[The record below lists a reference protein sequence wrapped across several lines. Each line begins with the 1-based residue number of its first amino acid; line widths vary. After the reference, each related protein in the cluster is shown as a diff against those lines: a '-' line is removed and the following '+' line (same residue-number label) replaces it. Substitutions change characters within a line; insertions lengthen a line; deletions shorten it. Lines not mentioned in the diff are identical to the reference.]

1 MYLFDLLHTMINLLF
16 DITNI
21 IISNSS
27 FPIIPANFLHYVLKT
42 IISVSSISDFLI
54 TTYIM
59 TTKPKCSYHD
69 YNDYDNVTVSIKKYK
84 KNRSC
89 VCACVNSFDLFEYIR
104 ACVSVLEKENVL
116 LLTYTTDLGFFARL
130 FHLDDFTVT
139 ITLFLTIPSS
149 VATIVDQ
156 AAYHSLLAL
165 LTGIQHLTFTF
176 GFLFTLSAQ
185 DFTSFYFFAADL
197 ITFAWY
203 RRG

>member
-84 KNRSC
+84 KIVVVYVHVSIHLIYLNIY
-89 VCACVNSFDLFEYIR
+89 VLACL
-104 ACVSVLEKENVL
+104 C
-116 LLTYTTDLGFFARL
+116 
-130 FHLDDFTVT
+130 
-139 ITLFLTIPSS
+139 
-149 VATIVDQ
+149 
-156 AAYHSLLAL
+156 
-165 LTGIQHLTFTF
+165 
-176 GFLFTLSAQ
+176 
-185 DFTSFYFFAADL
+185 
-197 ITFAWY
+197 
-203 RRG
+203 